1 MNGNNPIDY
10 RMHLYIQIQDIIL
23 KKIESGE
30 YFAGTRIPSERELA
44 QVYGVSRITVKK
56 AIEGLVEKGLLCRR
70 QGKGTFVNELN
81 SKKLDMSKEDNVR
94 DTGFTSLM
102 EFLGGEVGNKVLFAQ
117 VIEDDRYIAEKLRI
131 ASGDSIFALG
141 RVRYENEVPV
151 MIQYVYVPFAM
162 FPDIEQFDF
171 SRLSL
176 YRYMESK
183 GHLPVRFNV
192 NLNLQSCGEK
202 EAKLLGIPEGKIVY
216 FYSNSSIDSEKNIV
230 EYTEEI
236 LNPDVIVVSQY
247 VKYKKIN
254 SVR

>member
-1 MNGNNPIDY
+1 MNGNKPIDY
-10 RMHLYIQIQDIIL
+10 RMHLYIQIQDVIL

-30 YFAGTRIPSERELA
+30 YFAGMRIPSERELA
-44 QVYGVSRITVKK
+44 QAYGVSRVTVKK
-56 AIEGLVEKGLLCRR
+56 AIEGLEERGLVCRR

-81 SKKLDMSKEDNVR
+81 SRKLDMSKEDNVR
-94 DTGFTSLM
+94 NTGFTSLM
-102 EFLGGEVGNKVLFAQ
+102 EFFGSEAGNKVLFAQ
-117 VIEDDRYIAEKLRI
+117 VITDDRYIAEKLKI
-131 ASGDSIFALG
+131 GSGDRIFALG
-141 RVRYENEVPV
+141 RVRYENKVPV

-183 GHLPVRFNV
+183 GRLPVRFNV
-192 NLNLQSCGEK
+192 NLNFQSCGEK
-202 EAKLLGIPEGKIVY
+202 EAKLLDIPEGKIVY
-216 FYSNSSIDSEKNIV
+216 FYSNCSIDSEKNIV

-247 VKYKKIN
+247 VKYKKSIVI
-254 SVR
+254 S

>member
-183 GHLPVRFNV
+183 GHLPARFNV

>member
-1 MNGNNPIDY
+1 MSGNNSIDY
-10 RMHLYIQIQDIIL
+10 RMHLYIQLQDVLL

-30 YFAGTRIPSERELA
+30 YFSGMRIPSERELA
-44 QVYGVSRITVKK
+44 QSYGVSRITVKK
-56 AIEGLVEKGLLCRR
+56 AVEGLVEKGLLCRH

-81 SKKLDMSKEDNVR
+81 SKKLDMSEEENIR
-94 DTGFTSLM
+94 DLGFTSLM
-102 EFLGGEVGNKVLFAQ
+102 EFLGSKAGNKVLFAQ
-117 VIEDDRYIAEKLRI
+117 VIENDMYIAEKLGLG
-131 ASGDSIFALG
+131 SEDKIFALG
-141 RVRYENEVPV
+141 RVRYENEIPV
-151 MIQYVYVPFAM
+151 MVQYVYVPCAM

-171 SRLSL
+171 SKLSL

-183 GHLPVRFNV
+183 DHLPARFNV

-216 FYSNSSIDSEKNIV
+216 FYSNCSIDSDKNIV

-254 SVR
+254 SIR